1 MDVDEDNS
9 PDDELT
15 ISCTIS
21 REKLNELV
29 EAKVTNLGWKT
40 VGWAIENYKWDIH
53 NRAEEIIYETIIFNL
68 EVGQSDK
75 EIYIDMCQSRP

>member
-1 MDVDEDNS
+1 MDDEENNFM
-9 PDDELT
+9 DDELT
-15 ISCTIS
+15 ISFTIS

-29 EAKVTNLGWKT
+29 EAKITNLGWKT

-68 EVGQSDK
+68 EVDQSDN
-75 EIYIDMCQSRP
+75 EIYIDTCQSRA

>member
-9 PDDELT
+9 LDDELT
-15 ISCTIS
+15 ISFTIS
-21 REKLNELV
+21 REKLNELLK
-29 EAKVTNLGWKT
+29 AKVTNLGWKT

-68 EVGQSDK
+68 EVDQTND
-75 EIYIDMCQSRP
+75 EIYIDTCQSRP

>member
-1 MDVDEDNS
+1 MDVEEYNF
-9 PDDELT
+9 PDDGLT
-15 ISCTIS
+15 ISFTIS

-68 EVGQSDK
+68 EVDQSDK
-75 EIYIDMCQSRP
+75 DIYIDTCQSRP

>member
-15 ISCTIS
+15 ISFTIS

-29 EAKVTNLGWKT
+29 EAKVTNLGWKI

-68 EVGQSDK
+68 EVDQSDN
-75 EIYIDMCQSRP
+75 EIYIDTCQSRS